1 MLTKRLTSGTALA
14 TLLLGCAIA
23 DDAPTAPFPH
33 GEPPRAAQPALNLGY
48 GPDLF
53 YYLRHDASTFSTFG
67 TISTAGTITDR
78 FGVGN
83 SVTALTFAAPNV
95 GYGGSLFYALRQNPA
110 TGISTITTIST
121 NGTVTDRFGVGSY
134 VDALTFA
141 AENVAYGANLFYYL
155 RHDPATGFST
165 FGTISSDGTTT
176 DRFGVGPYF
185 DALTFVPEDV
195 GYGPNLFYYLRHDPG
210 TGFSTFGTISTN
222 GTVTDRFGVG
232 FDFRALAF
240 ADTDVGYGTN
250 RFYYLRSDPL
260 AASFTTF
267 GTISTNGDVTDRF
280 GVGNDF
286 DALAFPRPLRISIDV
301 KPGVFPNTV
310 NPASKGKVP
319 VAILSTAAFDATT
332 MIPASVRFGAIGTEA
347 SAVHSAIAD
356 VNADGRNDLILQF
369 MISETGVVCGSTTGI
384 LTGTAGGN
392 VAIRGSDP
400 IVTTGCN

>member
-67 TISTAGTITDR
+67 TISTAGAITDR

-83 SVTALTFAAPNV
+83 SVTALTFAAPDV
-95 GYGGSLFYALRQNPA
+95 GYGGSLFYALRQNAA

-121 NGTVTDRFGVGSY
+121 NGTVTDRFGVGSD

-165 FGTISSDGTTT
+165 FGTISSDGTRT

-210 TGFSTFGTISTN
+210 TGFST
-222 GTVTDRFGVG
+222 
-232 FDFRALAF
+232 L
-240 ADTDVGYGTN
+240 
-250 RFYYLRSDPL
+250 
-260 AASFTTF
+260 

-332 MIPASVRFGAIGTEA
+332 VISASVRFGATGTEA
-347 SAVHSAIAD
+347 TAVHSAIAD

-369 MISETGVVCGSTTGI
+369 LISETGIVCGSTTGI
-384 LTGTAGGN
+384 ITGTAGGN